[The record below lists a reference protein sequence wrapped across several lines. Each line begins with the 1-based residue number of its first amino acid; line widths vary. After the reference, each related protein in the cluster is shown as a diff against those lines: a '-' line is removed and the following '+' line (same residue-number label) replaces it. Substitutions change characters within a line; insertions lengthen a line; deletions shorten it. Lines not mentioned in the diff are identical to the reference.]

1 MKKMFWEIIL
11 KRTKD
16 HQWKCQIK
24 EECNNSFGGGEI
36 EMNTNREIDIL
47 KQIIVI

>member
-24 EECNNSFGGGEI
+24 EECNNSFGKKI
-36 EMNTNREIDIL
+36 EMTTNREIDIL
-47 KQIIVI
+47 KQIIIVI